1 MKKNLSVFQFILG
14 IFFIVNIGLF
24 FLLYINI
31 FKINF
36 AQDLYGKKADEI
48 NTKVVYKINVT
59 EVAYSSSLFSNYN
72 TKYGP
77 YLIEGKISYIYTIHL
92 NEEENIKMAIYSPS
106 VMNKLDKTSNGG
118 GLNVLVHGHLIKHNG
133 INEDFPSSNGGYS
146 NVNNEYIFVENNV
159 LVDSIKLSASEFS
172 ILLSY
177 FLYFD
182 VISYHINKP
191 KKFSSNDLLINQTYS
206 NEEYEMEIEL
216 NRLNEELNC
225 YEKMNMQLNTQKYFC
240 LFFIILS
247 IFLII
252 LINQWVSIVLGL
264 NLLIWGIFGIVR
276 YLINKGKKCSKIL
289 FDKFHFETIYLKIE
303 NTKKEINEKI
313 ISINN
318 IKK

>member
-1 MKKNLSVFQFILG
+1 M
-14 IFFIVNIGLF
+14 
-24 FLLYINI
+24 
-31 FKINF
+31 
-36 AQDLYGKKADEI
+36 
-48 NTKVVYKINVT
+48 
-59 EVAYSSSLFSNYN
+59 
-72 TKYGP
+72 
-77 YLIEGKISYIYTIHL
+77 
-92 NEEENIKMAIYSPS
+92 
-106 VMNKLDKTSNGG
+106 
-118 GLNVLVHGHLIKHNG
+118 
-133 INEDFPSSNGGYS
+133 
-146 NVNNEYIFVENNV
+146 
-159 LVDSIKLSASEFS
+159 
-172 ILLSY
+172 
-177 FLYFD
+177 
-182 VISYHINKP
+182 ISYHINKP

-303 NTKKEINEKI
+303 NTKKEIKEKI